1 MLIHAM
7 ILWPEIIQDQLWPF
21 ALRLAVDLHN
31 CTPGPS
37 GLTPEEVFIGIKG
50 CNRLQDFHPFS
61 CPVFAL
67 DPSLQQGHK
76 IPHWKPC
83 SRVGVYLGL
92 SLAHATSVPLV
103 LSTLSGLISPQFH
116 VVFDDYFTT
125 TQCLH
130 NNSLPSNWP
139 DLLSTSSE
147 KLVDDTFDST
157 NFIDSSWFS
166 DSTPSQREDTL
177 PTSSKN
183 SSLSFLQ
190 REDTSSSAP
199 SSQPD
204 SFDTSSS
211 LPPCSGWNLDH
222 NYSTH
227 FKKRHLANIATFHD
241 TSSIVDT
248 PFDESLYKAFI
259 AVQDSFPIH
268 SSTYLSFLEH
278 YACASHTNPNVLH
291 YSSMLCDPD
300 QASFE
305 LDLQREMND
314 LLCTNTA
321 ELAPRSA
328 VLSTLKVLQA
338 IWSFCRKRAPN
349 WSILKFKSRLCAPMV
364 VNKLK
369 GSTSGKLILPLLIG
383 ALFVWYLF

>member
-1 MLIHAM
+1 M
-7 ILWPEIIQDQLWPF
+7 ILLTQL
-21 ALRLAVDLHN
+21 
-31 CTPGPS
+31 
-37 GLTPEEVFIGIKG
+37 I
-50 CNRLQDFHPFS
+50 
-61 CPVFAL
+61 
-67 DPSLQQGHK
+67 
-76 IPHWKPC
+76 
-83 SRVGVYLGL
+83 
-92 SLAHATSVPLV
+92 
-103 LSTLSGLISPQFH
+103 
-116 VVFDDYFTT
+116 
-125 TQCLH
+125 
-130 NNSLPSNWP
+130 
-139 DLLSTSSE
+139 LL
-147 KLVDDTFDST
+147 
-157 NFIDSSWFS
+157 
-166 DSTPSQREDTL
+166 TL
-177 PTSSKN
+177 PGSLIPLLLRGRTLYQHLQKN

-227 FKKRHLANIATFHD
+227 FKKRHLANIATFHH